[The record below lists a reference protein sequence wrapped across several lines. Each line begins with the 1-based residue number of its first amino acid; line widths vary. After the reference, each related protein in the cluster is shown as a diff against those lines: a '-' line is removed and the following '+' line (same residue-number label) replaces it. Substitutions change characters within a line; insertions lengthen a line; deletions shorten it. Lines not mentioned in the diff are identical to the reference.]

1 MNEWERIK
9 IERDSECKESQNAQ
23 IINKQLQGKRMPEI
37 NEVIEKLRI
46 RYSKYGKEHK
56 NE

>member
-9 IERDSECKESQNAQ
+9 MERDSEQLQWKNTQL
-23 IINKQLQGKRMPEI
+23 INKQLQGKRMPEL
-37 NEVIEKLRI
+37 NEVIEKLRQ